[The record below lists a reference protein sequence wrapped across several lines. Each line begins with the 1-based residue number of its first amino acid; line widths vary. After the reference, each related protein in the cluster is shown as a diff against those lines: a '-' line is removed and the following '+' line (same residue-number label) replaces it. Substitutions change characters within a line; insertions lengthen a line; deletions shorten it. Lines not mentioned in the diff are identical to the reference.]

1 MYMIKSRFFHFGALL
16 AVMIGVL
23 GVRAAGEG
31 EGLLSKQIQI
41 ADVAVTIDEAAFVD
55 WNRPSSAIFQ
65 IQDDIIRQV
74 FRAAALEGAEN
85 SLAGDR
91 PVVLSITIT
100 HFDILSDLE
109 QLFCCA
115 RNEVM
120 ADYLLID
127 AESGEVLAERQSLNF
142 DHVGRGGFLALLD
155 RGNGEDQLSRLF
167 DMISGGTSSWLVA
180 KN

>member
-1 MYMIKSRFFHFGALL
+1 MFINRWVRLSAVLAALL
-16 AVMIGVL
+16 SVL
-23 GVRAAGEG
+23 AVRAAGDG
-31 EGLLSKQIQI
+31 ENLLAQQVRI
-41 ADVAVTIDEAAFVD
+41 AEVAVTIDEGAFVD
-55 WNRPSSAIFQ
+55 WNRPSTAIFE

-74 FRAAALEGAEN
+74 FRAAALDGAETALVGQN
-85 SLAGDR
+85 PA
-91 PVVLSITIT
+91 VLSIKIT

-120 ADYLLID
+120 ADYQLID
-127 AESGEVLAERQSLNF
+127 ATSGEVIAGSDSLNF

-167 DMISGGTSSWLVA
+167 DMISEGTATWLTNA
-180 KN
+180 D